1 MSTAKLDAVLLKYNY
16 GRSGGQ
22 GRGVTSHSY
31 HPYSPTP
38 PLNSPLDLFLEKAL
52 RKVWSSYS
60 ILLRLWCLKNV
71 NVNVLSFY

>member
-1 MSTAKLDAVLLKYNY
+1 MSTAKLDTVLLKYNY

-38 PLNSPLDLFLEKAL
+38 PLNSPLDFVFRKSIEKG
-52 RKVWSSYS
+52 
-60 ILLRLWCLKNV
+60 LKQLQHFV
-71 NVNVLSFY
+71 EIMMLKEC

>member
-1 MSTAKLDAVLLKYNY
+1 MSTAKLDTVLLKYNY

-52 RKVWSSYS
+52 RKV
-60 ILLRLWCLKNV
+60 
-71 NVNVLSFY
+71 